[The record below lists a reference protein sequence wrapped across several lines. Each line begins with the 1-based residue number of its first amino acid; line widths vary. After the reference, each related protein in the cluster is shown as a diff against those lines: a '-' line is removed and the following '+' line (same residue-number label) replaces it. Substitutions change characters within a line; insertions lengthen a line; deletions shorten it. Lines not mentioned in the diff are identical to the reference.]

1 MGMLLTITIPG
12 SEERTVTL
20 IQELVTLL
28 RKYPGVEM
36 KTTVTGPRSVAAGK
50 RPRSVTTGKK
60 KGSGR
65 GPKFQPLRSSQSQG
79 LQIRTPAS
87 VPHHA

>member
-12 SEERTVTL
+12 SEERTVAL

-36 KTTVTGPRSVAAGK
+36 KTTVTGPRSVAA
-50 RPRSVTTGKK
+50 RER
-60 KGSGR
+60 
-65 GPKFQPLRSSQSQG
+65 
-79 LQIRTPAS
+79 
-87 VPHHA
+87 

>member
-50 RPRSVTTGKK
+50 KPRSVAAGKK
-60 KGSGR
+60 KASGR
-65 GPKFQPLRSSQSQG
+65 RSQVSA
-79 LQIRTPAS
+79 P
-87 VPHHA
+87 

>member
-1 MGMLLTITIPG
+1 MGILLTITIPG
-12 SEERTVTL
+12 SEERTVAL

-36 KTTVTGPRSVAAGK
+36 KTTVTGPRLVAAGK
-50 RPRSVTTGKK
+50 RPRSGKK

-65 GPKFQPLRSSQSQG
+65 RSQVSA
-79 LQIRTPAS
+79 P
-87 VPHHA
+87 